1 MLLRIA
7 SELQANAREERKTTG
22 PESSTKQV
30 DASGCPI
37 RNGNSPRTVCFCS
50 DTEERFGSSLLRQSS
65 FRANGLFESKEIFIF
80 IHVLR
85 ELMLEVLEKVFE
97 VDLARSSGTTTER
110 WRWHFLI
117 GLRFPLVRKPSA
129 SPDQEQDGSLRGIG
143 HFASLPLAD
152 SRGISFMWPFHIR
165 PTTARPHGARH

>member
-85 ELMLEVLEKVFE
+85 ELMLEVLEKGVRSGPGLEFWDDDRAVE
-97 VDLARSSGTTTER
+97 VVLPDWVAVSSGPKTFR
-110 WRWHFLI
+110 LPRS
-117 GLRFPLVRKPSA
+117 GAGR
-129 SPDQEQDGSLRGIG
+129 SLRGIG
-143 HFASLPLAD
+143 HFAALPLAD
-152 SRGISFMWPFHIR
+152 SHGISIGWPFFIR
-165 PTTARPHGARH
+165 PTTARPHGARP